1 MGFSPNWDAL
11 LPAPAPYETTVNSK
25 STVAVLKEAL
35 KERETVISTLREQQT
50 ALFII
55 AGLLAAFCVM

>member
-11 LPAPAPYETTVNSK
+11 LPAPASYETAVGSK
-25 STVAVLKEAL
+25 STKADLTEAL
-35 KERETVISTLREQQT
+35 KEREAVISTLREQQT

-55 AGLLAAFCVM
+55 AGLLAAFCFM

>member
-11 LPAPAPYETTVNSK
+11 LPAPASYETTVDSK
-25 STVAVLKEAL
+25 STKADLTEAL
-35 KERETVISTLREQQT
+35 KEREAVISTLKEQQT

>member
-11 LPAPAPYETTVNSK
+11 LPAPAPYETTVDSK
-25 STVAVLKEAL
+25 STKADLTEAL